1 MMSAFDPCMTK
12 LTATRSPKPRVCR
25 FDARSSGTGRRRPSS
40 VVDHPSSAD
49 CAIVRA
55 MNACTFGKRARY
67 ESMYSCACSFGMSR
81 FSESPNAEI
90 P

>member
-1 MMSAFDPCMTK
+1 MMSAFEPCMTK

-25 FDARSSGTGRRRPSS
+25 FIGPQLGTGAPAAEQARR
-40 VVDHPSSAD
+40 VAVLAA
-49 CAIVRA
+49 CAIVLA
-55 MNACTFGKRARY
+55 MNACTCGKRARY
-67 ESMYSCACSFGMSR
+67 ASMYACACSFGMSR